1 MYLIIFCDIYE
12 SEIKLQGYFNPL
24 FQDKTL
30 SFMKSEEEL
39 KLILK
44 EVRCS
49 CKYNQTRLNI

>member
-1 MYLIIFCDIYE
+1 MYLIIFRDIHE
-12 SEIKLQGYFNPL
+12 CEIKLQGYFNPL

-30 SFMKSEEEL
+30 SFIKSEEEL

-44 EVRCS
+44 EVRCT